1 MALVMQNTYHQS
13 NKTAFVKNIRTRI
26 HHYRLL
32 AQYKF
37 KRRCEGMVSR
47 GDGDGGGGGGGES
60 EGRKGEKRNE
70 EKMAKV
76 QG

>member
-1 MALVMQNTYHQS
+1 
-13 NKTAFVKNIRTRI
+13 
-26 HHYRLL
+26 
-32 AQYKF
+32 
-37 KRRCEGMVSR
+37 MVSR